1 MIDELVKKLE
11 RWSANQ
17 PDIRA
22 VAVVGSYAR
31 GTARP
36 DSDLDIVMICADPN
50 KYLENNDWLSE
61 FGQVQGV
68 KQEDWGLVQ
77 SRRVFYAGGMEIEFG
92 ITTEQWCSP
101 EEIELG
107 TGRVINDGAK
117 IIFDPYSL
125 LATLIVAV
133 KTNSL

>member
-1 MIDELVKKLE
+1 MIDELIKKLE

-22 VAVVGSYAR
+22 VAIVGSHAR

-50 KYLENNDWLSE
+50 KYLENKDWLSE
-61 FGQVQGV
+61 FGQVQSV

-77 SRRVFYAGGMEIEFG
+77 SRRVFYAGGMEVEFG

-107 TGRVINDGAK
+107 TGGVINDGAK
-117 IIFDPYSL
+117 IIFDPCAL
-125 LATLIVAV
+125 LANLIAAV
-133 KTNSL
+133 KRD